1 LKEAVQLNL
10 QQQQQILQQEKD
22 RMDQRTLLCEG
33 CKKSVCTG
41 KTEKSGNESS
51 AGKST
56 AVATKA
62 CAKRFKRTF
71 QFWQFMLREKMW
83 RMAKLAYDSATS
95 FTTSVNDGCSNPSL
109 SSTAGIPNP
118 SFASSLELLADLTA
132 YLEKNGAA
140 EEDEPG
146 SRRSSSDSN
155 SACTAACDL
164 LIMYIGNLLK
174 NTSNPRYKRI
184 TTTNSSY
191 LKALGSFRGHEEV
204 LTSVGFQRKKDG
216 MNVLFEYGWAPFK
229 VLEAPGADAS
239 GVDKAAAVAVPAV
252 GAGEFEE
259 VGDEEAVD
267 GRGTSTGVGTSS
279 ISSMKEGVVPVMEAT
294 AQVPVPTVLL
304 SVGDAAGAAALA
316 AGSLAEAE
324 GVVVTSAAEAE
335 AAQGILLAECVSLL
349 TALKVG
355 QVSLARALVT
365 LLQQQRQPALSPAGQ
380 EQAVEAA
387 APAQVPIVA
396 PVLMQTHIQ
405 GKGQG
410 EEEMEAELPPGG
422 S

>member
-33 CKKSVCTG
+33 CKISVCTG
-41 KTEKSGNESS
+41 KIEKSGNESS
-51 AGKST
+51 ASKSA

-62 CAKRFKRTF
+62 STKRFKRTF

-83 RMAKLAYDSATS
+83 RMAKLAYDSATG
-95 FTTSVNDGCSNPSL
+95 FTTSVNDGSSNPSL
-109 SSTAGIPNP
+109 SSTAGILKPT
-118 SFASSLELLADLTA
+118 FASSLELLADLTA

-140 EEDEPG
+140 EKDEPG
-146 SRRSSSDSN
+146 SSSSASVSN

-229 VLEAPGADAS
+229 VLEAAGADTS

-259 VGDEEAVD
+259 VEDEEAGV
-267 GRGTSTGVGTSS
+267 GVGT
-279 ISSMKEGVVPVMEAT
+279 SSMKEGVLPVMEAT

-304 SVGDAAGAAALA
+304 SAGGVAGAGAGALA

-324 GVVVTSAAEAE
+324 AEAVVVTSAAEAE

-349 TALKVG
+349 TALKAG

-365 LLQQQRQPALSPAGQ
+365 LLQQQQQRRPALSPAGQ
-380 EQAVEAA
+380 EQSVAA
-387 APAQVPIVA
+387 AAAHVPIVA
-396 PVLMQTHIQ
+396 PVLMQTHTQ
-405 GKGQG
+405 GEGLGQG
-410 EEEMEAELPPGG
+410 EVVAELPLPPGG